1 MFNLLFMLIALFA
14 LPFITKSC
22 VCADEEKR
30 KTLLILSSKGGG
42 GHTAAAHTLQKLL
55 SSEYTLHIIHPIDQL
70 RIWGVGEQLYN
81 SMLQNG
87 WTRSMNFIV
96 RNIAPHLFRSREE
109 KLERIIDS
117 HIKAYQPDLVISLIP
132 FVNYPASEAA
142 RKKQIPYLLITTD
155 NDLRHWVLRLEKLK
169 HPDFRVTIGAD
180 LATSR
185 QLLLKK
191 KIPESA
197 IETIGLPLRPEFIT
211 QKDEKKIRE
220 EFEIRDDKPITLIM
234 MGGAGGNKVHHYAKK
249 IAGLDLSTHIIVVM
263 GRHEKIKKDLERI
276 VVHPSNTL
284 TLLGFTEKIADLMA
298 ISHVVITKPGPGTI
312 NEAIAMRL
320 PILIDSTDKLLF
332 WERINVDIVL
342 NYGVGERITEPGQI
356 QNFLET
362 YLTDREMKEHLHD
375 CFISIP
381 PNHFHLKIKQI
392 VEDMVEKRMR
402 SIVPSP
408 VLEKEDFPNAFASP
422 LTVSE
427 KSSELF
433 STF

>member
-1 MFNLLFMLIALFA
+1 
-14 LPFITKSC
+14 
-22 VCADEEKR
+22 
-30 KTLLILSSKGGG
+30 
-42 GHTAAAHTLQKLL
+42 
-55 SSEYTLHIIHPIDQL
+55 
-70 RIWGVGEQLYN
+70 
-81 SMLQNG
+81 
-87 WTRSMNFIV
+87 
-96 RNIAPHLFRSREE
+96 
-109 KLERIIDS
+109 
-117 HIKAYQPDLVISLIP
+117 
-132 FVNYPASEAA
+132 
-142 RKKQIPYLLITTD
+142 
-155 NDLRHWVLRLEKLK
+155 
-169 HPDFRVTIGAD
+169 
-180 LATSR
+180 
-185 QLLLKK
+185 
-191 KIPESA
+191 
-197 IETIGLPLRPEFIT
+197 
-211 QKDEKKIRE
+211 
-220 EFEIRDDKPITLIM
+220 
-234 MGGAGGNKVHHYAKK
+234 
-249 IAGLDLSTHIIVVM
+249 
-263 GRHEKIKKDLERI
+263 
-276 VVHPSNTL
+276 
-284 TLLGFTEKIADLMA
+284 
-298 ISHVVITKPGPGTI
+298 
-312 NEAIAMRL
+312 MRL